1 MRDILTRRLEKK
13 LNEKEQEIQD
23 LQASLRE
30 EIEKELS
37 YYYEQITSLKGQ
49 MAEMNEAIEGLTR
62 ELLDQRKQNE
72 EMKGVLKSLM
82 TPAEPQK
89 KPFGK
94 MDVVRRE
101 DDAIVM
107 IRRR

>member
-1 MRDILTRRLEKK
+1 MTRRLEKK

-30 EIEKELS
+30 EIEKDLQ
-37 YYYEQITSLKGQ
+37 YYYEQITSLKNQ
-49 MAEMNEAIEGLTR
+49 MAEMNETVEGLTK

-72 EMKGVLKSLM
+72 EMKSVLKSLM
-82 TPAEPQK
+82 APAEPHK

-94 MDVVRRE
+94 MEVERKE

>member
-1 MRDILTRRLEKK
+1 MTRRLEKK

-23 LQASLRE
+23 LQASFRE
-30 EIEKELS
+30 EIEKELQ
-37 YYYEQITSLKGQ
+37 YYYEQITSLKSH
-49 MAEMNEAIEGLTR
+49 MAEMNETIEGLTR
-62 ELLDQRKQNE
+62 ELLDQRKQND
-72 EMKGVLKSLM
+72 EMKGILKSLVM
-82 TPAEPQK
+82 PAKPQER
-89 KPFGK
+89 PFGK

>member
-1 MRDILTRRLEKK
+1 MTRRLEKK

-23 LQASLRE
+23 LHASLRE
-30 EIEKELS
+30 EIEKDLQ
-37 YYYEQITSLKGQ
+37 YYYEQITSLKSQ
-49 MAEMNEAIEGLTR
+49 MAEMNETIEGLTK
-62 ELLDQRKQNE
+62 ELLDQKKQND
-72 EMKGVLKSLM
+72 EMKGILKSLM
-82 TPAEPQK
+82 VPAEPQK

-94 MDVVRRE
+94 MEVVRRK